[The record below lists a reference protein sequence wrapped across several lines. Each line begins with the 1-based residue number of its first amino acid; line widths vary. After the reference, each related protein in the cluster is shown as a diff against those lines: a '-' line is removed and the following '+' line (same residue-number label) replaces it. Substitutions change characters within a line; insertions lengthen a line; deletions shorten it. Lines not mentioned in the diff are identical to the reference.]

1 MTAPSPDRPCAAC
14 GQPAVPFGKFCAH
27 CYGGVLHPKGLPMTP
42 GDPNDP
48 HSEFNAEADAYVLDQ
63 KMPPPERVWVTIQMI
78 ALRRERRG
86 EDYIED

>member
-1 MTAPSPDRPCAAC
+1 
-14 GQPAVPFGKFCAH
+14 
-27 CYGGVLHPKGLPMTP
+27 MTP

-48 HSEFNAEADAYVLDQ
+48 HREFNAEADAYLLDQ